1 VFEDSQPT
9 QEEASLKVHRSR
21 SVRRCEVTTD
31 GRNLVSHAG
40 TALLC
45 ELADRSGLT
54 RGLSE
59 AMAGCGISWHTHDP
73 GVVLTHLAVAIAD
86 GADCLCDIDALR
98 CQSELFGEVAS
109 VTTAWRAVKATT
121 APELRAIAKAVAK
134 TREVVWAAA
143 PQGDITIDFD
153 STLLDV
159 HSEKQDAAPTYKR
172 GYGFHPLGAWCD
184 TTGEPLA
191 LMLRPGNA
199 GSNDTDDHLELLDQ
213 TIGALPVEYQAGH
226 EPGDEAGL
234 ARHHILLR
242 ADSAGATHGF
252 VSGLTEANIEY
263 SIGHPVD
270 QGVREALL
278 LFQEED
284 WVEALE
290 ADGTVRDGAQVAE
303 LTDLMD
309 LSAWGE
315 DARLISRR
323 EHPHPGAQLSLFDT
337 SEGFRHTC
345 FITNASALEIDA
357 AALECRH
364 RGHARVEDRV
374 RCWKDCGLQNL
385 PFASFTQ
392 NLAWVATS
400 LIAGALIAW
409 AQMTCL
415 DGGLKVAEPKTL
427 RYRLLHI
434 GAVLVRR
441 GRRLILR
448 LDETWPWAAA
458 LRRAFLRLR
467 TAFP

>member
-1 VFEDSQPT
+1 M
-9 QEEASLKVHRSR
+9 
-21 SVRRCEVTTD
+21 
-31 GRNLVSHAG
+31 
-40 TALLC
+40 
-45 ELADRSGLT
+45 AD
-54 RGLSE
+54 
-59 AMAGCGISWHTHDP
+59 CGISWHTHDP

-86 GADCLCDIDALR
+86 GGDCLSDFETLR
-98 CQSELFGEVAS
+98 SRSELFGDVAS
-109 VTTAWRAVKATT
+109 ISTAWRAVKAT
-121 APELRAIAKAVAK
+121 ASLPSCARSQGQWRAHGRSSGPRHHRATSRSTSTPRSSMFTPRNKMPHRPIK
-134 TREVVWAAA
+134 T
-143 PQGDITIDFD
+143 
-153 STLLDV
+153 
-159 HSEKQDAAPTYKR
+159 

-199 GSNDTDDHLELLDQ
+199 GSNDADDHLELLDQ
-213 TIGALPVEYQAGH
+213 AIGSLPSEYQVGH
-226 EPGDEAGL
+226 EPGDDPGL
-234 ARHHILLR
+234 VRHHILVR

-270 QGVREALL
+270 AGVREALL
-278 LFQEED
+278 SFQEED

-290 ADGTVRDGAQVAE
+290 ADGTVRDGAWVAE

-309 LSAWGE
+309 LSTWGE
-315 DARLISRR
+315 DARLICRR
-323 EHPHPGAQLSLFDT
+323 ERPHPGAQLSLFDT

-345 FITNASALEIDA
+345 FITNANALEIDA

-409 AQMTCL
+409 AQMICL
-415 DGGLKVAEPKTL
+415 DGELKKAEPKTI
-427 RYRLLHI
+427 RYRLLHMSPPPSC
-434 GAVLVRR
+434 GTGGGSSCGWTRPGR
-441 GRRLILR
+441 GLQRSGG
-448 LDETWPWAAA
+448 PS
-458 LRRAFLRLR
+458 
-467 TAFP
+467 